1 MDDNLRSCRRP
12 GCGWPATASLSFR
25 YATGQVWLQDL
36 SPTPDPSLYDLCAS
50 HADTQT
56 VPRGWEQ
63 VDERTPGAHEVA
75 IRRPL
80 ASPPAKAAPVR
91 DPVGAGHSAGHS
103 AGRAGHSAGD
113 AAPGRPEGGHN
124 RYERLSRELPKL
136 AARLAAEVAEVSEVA
151 RVAEGSD
158 EQRRPQPVASRD
170 LARASFGGTLSRRR
184 SA

>member
-36 SPTPDPSLYDLCAS
+36 SPTPDPSLYDLCAT

-80 ASPPAKAAPVR
+80 ASPPAKAAPEEPVTAGPTVG
-91 DPVGAGHSAGHS
+91 DPAPRRNRGA
-103 AGRAGHSAGD
+103 
-113 AAPGRPEGGHN
+113 HN
-124 RYERLSRELPKL
+124 RYERLSRELPQL
-136 AARLAAEVAEVSEVA
+136 AARLAAEVAEA
-151 RVAEGSD
+151 AED
-158 EQRRPQPVASRD
+158 QRRQEPVASRD
-170 LARASFGGTLSRRR
+170 RAPASFGATLPRRR